1 MVTKRQGKFYSGR
14 DYQIDESIAFL
25 MRNIIGVMT
34 AVVEERM
41 AEHGL
46 TDAQWK
52 PLLMISQRKCKTAA
66 ELARM
71 ACVDTGAVTR
81 LLDRIEAKG
90 LVKRIR
96 SSEDRRVVNLELT
109 EEGVRS
115 AAGVPYVM
123 ADVLNGALE
132 GFSEEEV
139 RQLKDMLRRML
150 DNTRRMQQASD
161 TPNKV

>member
-1 MVTKRQGKFYSGR
+1 MANQRQGKFYDGR
-14 DYQIDESIAFL
+14 DYQIDESVAFL

-34 AVVEERM
+34 TLVEERM

-52 PLLMISQRKCKTAA
+52 PLLMISQGKCKTAA

-90 LVKRIR
+90 LVKRTR

-109 EEGVRS
+109 EEGARS
-115 AAGVPYVM
+115 AEGVPYVM
-123 ADVLNGALE
+123 ADLLNGALE
-132 GFSEEEV
+132 DFSEEEV
-139 RQLKDMLRRML
+139 RRLKDMLRRML
-150 DNTRRMQQASD
+150 DNARRMQQASD